1 MTLALGGLHHVSAIT
16 GNAGLNVDFYTRV
29 LGMRLVKKTVNQ
41 DDVSTYHLFY
51 GDEVGRAGTEVT
63 FFAFKG
69 AVRNVAGAGTIS
81 TIALAVPTSDSLD
94 WWERRFDELDVSYS
108 DRVDRG
114 GRDTLPFTDFEGQSL
129 ALIAIGDAD
138 RGGIGGQPWDKSPI
152 PAEHQIRGMYAIE
165 TTVSDSDPSA
175 GTLVDTLRFT
185 ETEGYSL
192 DVGDGETARVRVFE
206 SGPGGPGTEMH
217 IVERPGYRQGRAGAG
232 GVHHVAFRTPNDVEH
247 VVWREHINA
256 DGYNVTPQIDRF
268 YFRSIYFREPGHILY
283 ELATDGPGFATDED
297 VEHLGESL
305 ALPPFLEPH
314 REQIEAGLDPI
325 EVPETRPAS
334 VS

>member
-1 MTLALGGLHHVSAIT
+1 MTLKLGGLHHVSAIT
-16 GNAGLNVDFYTRV
+16 GDAGGNVDFFTRV
-29 LGMRLVKKTVNQ
+29 LGLRLVKKTVNQ

-69 AVRNVAGAGTIS
+69 AVRNVPGTGTIS
-81 TIALAVPTSDSLD
+81 TIALAVPSSESLE
-94 WWERRFDELDVSYS
+94 WWEQRFDELGVSYR

-114 GRDTLPFTDFEGQSL
+114 GRDTLPFTDFEDQSL
-129 ALIAIGDAD
+129 ALIAIGEDD
-138 RGGIGGQPWDKSPI
+138 RGGIGGQPWDGSPI

-165 TTVSDSDPSA
+165 TTVADSGPSA
-175 GTLVDTLRFT
+175 GTLTDTLGFT

-192 DVGDGETARVRVFE
+192 EVGDGETASVRVFE

-217 IVERPGYRQGRAGAG
+217 IVERPEYRLGRPGAG
-232 GVHHVAFRTPNDVEH
+232 GVHHVAFRAPNDEEH
-247 VVWREHINA
+247 AVWREHINA

-268 YFRSIYFREPGHILY
+268 YFRSIYFREPGQVLY
-283 ELATDGPGFATDED
+283 EIATDGPGFATDED

-325 EVPETRPAS
+325 EVPAT